1 MRNVINMCRSGGFN
15 LTKFISNMK
24 KFMISIPED
33 KKRPD
38 VNDLTLLVSVPVE
51 KALSIQWKDY

>member
-1 MRNVINMCRSGGFN
+1 
-15 LTKFISNMK
+15 MK
-24 KFMISIPED
+24 KFMISPED

-51 KALSIQWKDY
+51 KALSIQWKDYWKIIFLLASDSIEKTWEKG

>member
-1 MRNVINMCRSGGFN
+1 
-15 LTKFISNMK
+15 MK

-38 VNDLTLLVSVPVE
+38 VNDLPLLVSVPVE
-51 KALSIQWKDY
+51 KALSIQWKDYWKIIFLLTSDSIEKTWEKG

>member
-1 MRNVINMCRSGGFN
+1 MCRSGGFN